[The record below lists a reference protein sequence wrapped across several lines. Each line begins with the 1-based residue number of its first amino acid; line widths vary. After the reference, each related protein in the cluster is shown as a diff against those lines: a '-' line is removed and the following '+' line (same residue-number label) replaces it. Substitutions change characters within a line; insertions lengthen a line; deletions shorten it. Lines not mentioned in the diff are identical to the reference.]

1 MLVFAPQA
9 YPQFHLRPQRPRA
22 QRESPRERYLRAL
35 AAEQA
40 AREEYEAELAELA
53 YNPYA
58 TYSGDYFESPFP
70 SRRNRLRSSHGHP
83 ESPYVSRRD
92 LVRYLEQE
100 QEEAEALEYLRRQQQ
115 AEAAR
120 RAAIQARQEEVARR
134 KQHIAEIKRQQYQQ
148 YLEQAKAAK
157 AREQEAAL
165 QETLAAVFAAYL
177 LEQTQQS
184 KPKPVPA
191 PQKPTVRPTQTQEAK
206 QLKKPSERRQ
216 RLNHSFTTI
225 FGTPVGSH
233 VKDYPA
239 EAIKATKVAFKFV
252 PTTETVPEPKA
263 QSPLDKLA
271 AIRSEFVSLTSSF
284 SFPTTLV
291 FDPASPSPKLAFNTI
306 NAALH
311 SYEESLMKLLSKLDA
326 VESDGDENIRTTR
339 KEIARLVEAAL
350 QGLDAEKEEMWK
362 KQRGETSAVPAPVTG
377 YEISDITPE
386 VSESFADTT
395 SIPIAGPGES
405 TAVLSETPVET
416 VSAPVE
422 QSDTPEPVVGA
433 SNPQP
438 AVLSSEASFTSSS
451 RPPHVEPAPAETP
464 DVPTASVVAGI
475 DEAQKQFAS
484 QESEPSTS
492 DAPAFLDDL
501 SSTDSAPQILTP
513 PVLNDSAP
521 SSSTDINES
530 TSNPGVA
537 GPEVNLTSSADEV
550 IDYSS
555 DVSDTKSVSSVSSA
569 ATQESLEVVD
579 RSSDDEDFE
588 VVD

>member
-40 AREEYEAELAELA
+40 AREEYEAELAEQV
-53 YNPYA
+53 YDPYSN
-58 TYSGDYFESPFP
+58 YSGDYFESPFP
-70 SRRNRLRSSHGHP
+70 SRGNPLRSSYGRL

-92 LVRYLEQE
+92 LALYLQQE
-100 QEEAEALEYLRRQQQ
+100 QEEAEAIEYLRRQQQ

-134 KQHIAEIKRQQYQQ
+134 KQRVAEIKRQQYQR
-148 YLEQAKAAK
+148 YVEQVKAAK

-177 LEQTQQS
+177 LEQKES
-184 KPKPVPA
+184 NGNPVPA
-191 PQKPTVRPTQTQEAK
+191 PQKPAVQPTQTQEAK

-239 EAIKATKVAFKFV
+239 EAIKAAKVAFKFV
-252 PTTETVPEPKA
+252 PPTQTAPEPNT
-263 QSPLDKLA
+263 QSSLDKLA

-284 SFPTTLV
+284 SFPSTLV
-291 FDPASPSPKLAFNTI
+291 FDPTSPSPKLAFNSI

-362 KQRGETSAVPAPVTG
+362 KQRVETSTGAAPVTG
-377 YEISDITPE
+377 YEIVDDASETSD
-386 VSESFADTT
+386 AATT
-395 SIPIAGPGES
+395 AISIPIAGPSES
-405 TAVLSETPVET
+405 TPVVSETPRET
-416 VSAPVE
+416 VSVPVGPSSALE
-422 QSDTPEPVVGA
+422 LDVTISHPTSVI
-433 SNPQP
+433 
-438 AVLSSEASFTSSS
+438 LSSEPSPASSATK
-451 RPPHVEPAPAETP
+451 PHLESHAVETP
-464 DVPTASVVAGI
+464 DVSSTSATADA
-475 DEAQKQFAS
+475 DEAQHQVAP

-492 DAPAFLDDL
+492 DSPALLDDL
-501 SSTDSAPQILTP
+501 SSTESVPQILSP
-513 PVLNDSAP
+513 PVMDDSPASP
-521 SSSTDINES
+521 S
-530 TSNPGVA
+530 TSETTEEPAVPA
-537 GPEVNLTSSADEV
+537 PEVNLTSSADEA
-550 IDYSS
+550 IDYGS
-555 DVSDTKSVSSVSSA
+555 DESDTKSVSSVSST

-579 RSSDDEDFE
+579 HSSDEEEFE
-588 VVD
+588 VVG